1 MFAIA
6 LLLVHGV
13 CDEINKRIRLSY
25 VSSYS
30 EIGLDILLTCY
41 GVRRKMQCSYDIEF
55 VQRLLYSGSC
65 LWCLCTSECRY
76 GMFVCTWTWQG
87 DLLRGTWWHWWCAP
101 QLSAYTVQIY
111 EHYSTTLLIYL
122 FISNF
127 ISYLKFASKMFIYSV
142 KTMMTRFPW
151 KTLCN
156 DCHVILCNSWYCQ
169 PISRKRQGF
178 INWCLWIFISI
189 INNVC

>member
-1 MFAIA
+1 
-6 LLLVHGV
+6 
-13 CDEINKRIRLSY
+13 
-25 VSSYS
+25 
-30 EIGLDILLTCY
+30 
-41 GVRRKMQCSYDIEF
+41 MQCSYDIEF

-87 DLLRGTWWHWWCAP
+87 DLLRGTWWHWWCAS

-127 ISYLKFASKMFIYSV
+127 IFYLKFASKMFIYSV
-142 KTMMTRFPW
+142 KIMMTVLLGKRCATIVTWYYAIVDIVSPFRGNF
-151 KTLCN
+151 N
-156 DCHVILCNSWYCQ
+156 DL
-169 PISRKRQGF
+169 
-178 INWCLWIFISI
+178 
-189 INNVC
+189 